1 MSRTLVPARRTT
13 SGARR
18 SLLAA
23 GLAALLALAGC
34 SAFRGADAPE
44 PSPVGSPAAVADD
57 PAQDPALGAFYGQR
71 LQWTGC
77 QGGFQCSRLKVPVD
91 YADPAGATTTLAL
104 VRLPT
109 SAQGADRLGSLVLNP
124 GGPGG
129 SGIEYARGAASV
141 VSDQVRAH
149 FDVVGFDPRGVGT
162 SDPLQCLPDDAVDT
176 FLTTDPTPDDPAEV
190 ARLEDEGRALGK
202 GCQAAGELAAHVDTR
217 SVARDLD
224 VLRAALGD
232 AKLSYLG
239 KSYGTYIG
247 ALYAQ
252 AFPAR
257 VGRVVLDGVIDPA
270 LTSDE
275 VNAGQAAG
283 FEQALRAYVADCLAG
298 DACPLRGS
306 VDDGVAQ
313 IQQLLARTDDAP
325 LRTGTDR
332 PLTEGLTYLALAYP
346 LYARPLWPD
355 LSSALIKAFAGDGSA
370 MLTLADAYAQRRPNG
385 SFEDNANT
393 VIYAVNC
400 LDRPDT
406 DTPADVER
414 IAADLSRTSPTFGRF
429 LAWGSLPCTTWPIPP
444 VGTPGPVTA
453 EGAGPI
459 LVVGTTRDPATPYAW
474 AQSVAREL
482 SSGHLLTYDGDGHT
496 AYRLGSACV
505 DAAVDTYLLAGTPPQ
520 DGARC

>member
-1 MSRTLVPARRTT
+1 MSRTPVPARRTT

-23 GLAALLALAGC
+23 GLASVLALAGC
-34 SAFRGADAPE
+34 SAFRGADAPD
-44 PSPVGSPAAVADD
+44 PSPVGSPAAVAGD
-57 PAQDPALGAFYGQR
+57 PAQDPALVSFYGQR

-77 QGGFQCSRLKVPVD
+77 QGGFECSHLEVPVD
-91 YADPAGATTTLAL
+91 YADPSGATTTLAL

-109 SAQGADRLGSLVLNP
+109 AAKGADRLGSLVLNP

-162 SDPLQCLPDDAVDT
+162 SDPLQCLPDAAVDT
-176 FLTTDPTPDDPAEV
+176 FLATDPTPDDPAEV
-190 ARLEDEGRALGK
+190 TQLEDEGRALGK

-239 KSYGTYIG
+239 KSYGTYLG

-257 VGRVVLDGVIDPA
+257 VGRFVLDGVIDPA

-275 VNAGQAAG
+275 VDAGQAAG
-283 FEQALRAYVADCLAG
+283 FERALRAYVEDCLAG
-298 DACPLRGS
+298 DSCPLRGS

-313 IQQLLARTDDAP
+313 IQQLLVRTDASP

-346 LYARPLWPD
+346 LYARQLWPD
-355 LSSALIKAFAGDGSA
+355 LSSALTKAFSGDGSA
-370 MLTLADAYAQRRPNG
+370 MLTLADAYAQRRANG
-385 SFEDNANT
+385 SFENNANT

-414 IAADLSRTSPTFGRF
+414 TAAALSRTSPTFGRF

-444 VGTPGPVTA
+444 VGSPGPVRA

-474 AQSVAREL
+474 AQSTAREL

-505 DAAVDTYLLAGTPPQ
+505 DAAVDTYLLAGTPPE